1 MSNNVSFSKI
11 ESPYFNKISNSKN
24 NKIKEMMEKYNYFIP
39 KYYFKENNKYNISNY
54 YKTKLIL
61 NNIEQVFHQIE
72 LLIDINPTLFLEDN
86 KKNYSFDFNN
96 NCLYNN
102 ISLNNPSNENIL
114 FESKKT
120 DFINNM
126 TKYKDK
132 SYLYTHIKRP
142 IFLKVL
148 EDYLKRD
155 DKYIFDEIYIHF
167 SSLVKKLFKSDVFKM
182 DFMVYEPLFKL
193 RIHDDSNNKNKK
205 NSNKNKMNKIKYILL
220 NNDVNTTNNSQN
232 SQKSQKSIDKLNLSS
247 HYYDTFNYKK
257 EVEQSFDKIRTLYKE
272 YYTIANI
279 LDKNNYKN
287 TGELLKYIIKMEFL
301 LVQIIVYL
309 PTQSEQCYLNIFKKD
324 HEIRKYIQRN
334 LLNFNFYKSSMGK
347 SIFNSINANQN
358 TLLKINDFSID
369 SFFNKNN

>member
-1 MSNNVSFSKI
+1 M
-11 ESPYFNKISNSKN
+11 KN
-24 NKIKEMMEKYNYFIP
+24 N
-39 KYYFKENNKYNISNY
+39 
-54 YKTKLIL
+54 
-61 NNIEQVFHQIE
+61 
-72 LLIDINPTLFLEDN
+72 
-86 KKNYSFDFNN
+86 
-96 NCLYNN
+96 
-102 ISLNNPSNENIL
+102 
-114 FESKKT
+114 
-120 DFINNM
+120 
-126 TKYKDK
+126 
-132 SYLYTHIKRP
+132 YLYTHIKRP

-205 NSNKNKMNKIKYILL
+205 SSNKNNMNKIKYILL
-220 NNDVNTTNNSQN
+220 NNDVNTTNNTQNSQN
-232 SQKSQKSIDKLNLSS
+232 SQNSQKSIDKLNLSS
-247 HYYDTFNYKK
+247 HYYDTFNYKN
-257 EVEQSFDKIRTLYKE
+257 EVEQSFDKIRKLYKE

-287 TGELLKYIIKMEFL
+287 TGDLLKYIIKMEFL
-301 LVQIIVYL
+301 LIQIIVYL
-309 PTQSEQCYLNIFKKD
+309 PTQSKEYYLNVYSKD

-347 SIFNSINANQN
+347 SVFTSINSNEN

-369 SFFNKNN
+369 SFFKSNNN

>member
-11 ESPYFNKISNSKN
+11 ESPYFNKISNKN
-24 NKIKEMMEKYNYFIP
+24 TNKNTKIKQMMEKYNYFIP
-39 KYYFKENNKYNISNY
+39 EYYFKENKIYNISNY

-114 FESKKT
+114 FESKKK
-120 DFINNM
+120 DFIDNM
-126 TKYKDK
+126 TEYKDK
-132 SYLYTHIKRP
+132 SYLYTHIKKP

-182 DFMVYEPLFKL
+182 NFMVYEPLFKL

-205 NSNKNKMNKIKYILL
+205 SSNKNNMNKIKYILL
-220 NNDVNTTNNSQN
+220 NNDVNTNQNSQN
-232 SQKSQKSIDKLNLSS
+232 SQKSIDKLNLSS

-347 SIFNSINANQN
+347 SVFTSINSNQN
-358 TLLKINDFSID
+358 TLLKINDFSFD
-369 SFFNKNN
+369 SFFK

>member
-11 ESPYFNKISNSKN
+11 KSPYFNKISNNKN
-24 NKIKEMMEKYNYFIP
+24 KKIKEMMENYSYFIP
-39 KYYFKENNKYNISNY
+39 KYYFKEENNVSNY

-61 NNIEQVFHQIE
+61 NNIEQVSHQIE

-86 KKNYSFDFNN
+86 KKNYNFDLNN

-114 FESKKT
+114 FESKK
-120 DFINNM
+120 DKFIDNMKKFMNNN
-126 TKYKDK
+126 
-132 SYLYTHIKRP
+132 YLYTHTKRP
-142 IFLKVL
+142 IFLTIL
-148 EDYLKRD
+148 NDYLKKI
-155 DKYIFDEIYIHF
+155 DKYIFEEIYIYF
-167 SSLVKKLFKSDVFKM
+167 SSLVKKLFKTDVFKM
-182 DFMVYEPLFKL
+182 NFMIYEPLFKL

-205 NSNKNKMNKIKYILL
+205 SSNTNKMNKIKYILL
-220 NNDVNTTNNSQN
+220 NNDVNTSQNSQN
-232 SQKSQKSIDKLNLSS
+232 SKKSQKSIEKLNLSS

-287 TGELLKYIIKMEFL
+287 IGELLKYIIKMEFL
-301 LVQIIVYL
+301 LIQIIVYL
-309 PTQSEQCYLNIFKKD
+309 PIQSKKFYLNVYSKD

-347 SIFNSINANQN
+347 SVFNSINANQN

-369 SFFNKNN
+369 SFFN